1 MKAVAHNLVGA
12 TVPTDRSWASV
23 LSDLFK
29 ARLTLLVL
37 ITTAVGFRMGVS
49 GSPDRWLMV
58 HAMGGSAFLAMGASA
73 LNQLMEREYDALMR
87 RTATR
92 PLPAGLMDPET
103 VLALGV
109 GLSVSG
115 MVWLYFLVNPLT
127 ALLGVITLGS
137 YIFVYTPMKRRTVLN
152 TLVGAVPGALP
163 PLMGW
168 TAATGELN
176 RGGWVLFLILFFW
189 QMPHFMAIAW
199 LYREE
204 YARAGFRMLPVID
217 PEGRRVAATAIRH
230 TIALVA
236 FSLAPFVMGMA
247 GRWYL
252 AGAFILGGGFLA
264 AAINF
269 AVKLTPASARKLFYA
284 SIFYLPLLLGL
295 LVFDKFKN

>member
-1 MKAVAHNLVGA
+1 MKALADNMVAVA
-12 TVPTDRSWASV
+12 VPMDRSWGLI

-29 ARLTLLVL
+29 ARLTLMVL
-37 ITTAVGFRMGVS
+37 ITTAVGFQMGVT

-58 HAMGGSAFLAMGASA
+58 HAMGGSALLAMGASA
-73 LNQLMEREYDALMR
+73 LNQLMEREFDALMR
-87 RTATR
+87 RTASR

-103 VLALGV
+103 VLGLGV
-109 GLSVSG
+109 GLSVVG

-189 QMPHFMAIAW
+189 QLPHFMAIAW

-217 PEGRRVAATAIRH
+217 PEGRKVAATAIRH
-230 TIALVA
+230 TIALMA

-252 AGAFILGGGFLA
+252 AGALILGGVFLA
-264 AAINF
+264 AAIVF
-269 AVKLTPASARKLFYA
+269 AVKLTPLHARKLFFA
-284 SIFYLPLLLGL
+284 SILYLPLLLAL
-295 LVFDKFKN
+295 LVSDKIKN